1 MREPQAVSFRM
12 GRRAEGSQYATMVAP
27 GWRHS
32 SIGPRDGT
40 TGEGRPPSPVARWL
54 LHREADGDVGDD
66 LHLRRHGGVVR
77 RALVLVHDRP
87 TGLRLTAGVAV
98 GVPVVLGGALEAAQ
112 AHAQGLG
119 QARAVVTGVF
129 HRRSARL
136 LQEGGAVVHAGCDA
150 NVLTVAPAG

>member
-66 LHLRRHGGVVR
+66 LHLRRHGGVVG

-87 TGLRLTAGVAV
+87 TGLRLTAGVSV
-98 GVPVVLGGALEAAQ
+98 GVPVVLGGALDAAP

-119 QARAVVTGVF
+119 QARTVVASVF
-129 HRRSARL
+129 DRRLAGF
-136 LQEGGAVVHAGCDA
+136 LQEGVAGVHAVGAAD
-150 NVLTVAPAG
+150 VLHVDGP